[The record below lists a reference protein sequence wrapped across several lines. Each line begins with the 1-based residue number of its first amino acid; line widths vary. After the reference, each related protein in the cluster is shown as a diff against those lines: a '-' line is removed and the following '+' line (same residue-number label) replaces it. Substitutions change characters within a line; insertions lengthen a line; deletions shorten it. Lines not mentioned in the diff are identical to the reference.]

1 MTSVNHLPTMHRT
14 HHLFFVNVLLIL
26 FVVDFVVERT
36 AAITCFSCSSTFPNN
51 QICLPSCSSSFQSVN
66 TCVLTRNISLNSLGL
81 SSLVAGPINSFP
93 SLASITDQE
102 FLFGEEAIYHNPSV
116 EVGWETEYGPIS
128 YGCDTE

>member
-1 MTSVNHLPTMHRT
+1 MG
-14 HHLFFVNVLLIL
+14 F
-26 FVVDFVVERT
+26 
-36 AAITCFSCSSTFPNN
+36 
-51 QICLPSCSSSFQSVN
+51 
-66 TCVLTRNISLNSLGL
+66 
-81 SSLVAGPINSFP
+81 SSLVAGPISSFP